1 MWDGKMQNI
10 YHYHLNREF
19 PYAVG
24 CFRGEVNY
32 DQALGSADMR
42 THNKPHGAP
51 SKGKSHDHKS
61 HKAPSIIAVPIGAF
75 Q

>member
-1 MWDGKMQNI
+1 MQNI

-19 PYAVG
+19 PYAIG

-42 THNKPHGAP
+42 AHNKPHGAP
-51 SKGKSHDHKS
+51 GKDVHNGHKM
-61 HKAPSIIAVPIGAF
+61 PNIIQYQSEHFNESSTI
-75 Q
+75 

>member
-1 MWDGKMQNI
+1 
-10 YHYHLNREF
+10 LNREF
-19 PYAVG
+19 PYAIG

-42 THNKPHGAP
+42 AHNKPHGVP
-51 SKGKSHDHKS
+51 GKGGHKN
-61 HKAPSIIAVPIGAF
+61 HGPKGIIAIPIGSF

>member
-1 MWDGKMQNI
+1 
-10 YHYHLNREF
+10 LNREF

-42 THNKPHGAP
+42 AHNKPHGTP
-51 SKGKSHDHKS
+51 GKPHKPHDHKG
-61 HKAPSIIAVPIGAF
+61 HKMPAIITIPRVPF